1 MVKVLVVLNHPNFE
15 NSFANKVIIDKLKT
29 LIPDVEID
37 HLDKLYSDGKIDIK
51 AEQEKL
57 LKADVVIFQFPIY
70 WFKCPYL
77 LSKWF
82 EDVFVHGF
90 AFGANAYKLEGKK
103 IYSFLYNEWRRKRSL
118 DLALTTTAAASIG
131 IVFFL
136 TDKVSRFIR

>member
-15 NSFANKVIIDKLKT
+15 NSFANKIIIDKLKT

-57 LKADVVIFQFPIY
+57 LKADVAIFQFPIY

-103 IYSFLYNEWRRKRSL
+103 FILSL
-118 DLALTTTAAASIG
+118 Q
-131 IVFFL
+131 
-136 TDKVSRFIR
+136 